1 MGEIDSLLLKEPL
14 KLLLIQISRARY
26 ILEIKGHEN
35 DFKDGA
41 RPDDMIYSNQLRQQL
56 NEQTT
61 VEDVDA
67 FIEDLKEQ
75 TQFIKDQIEQSIDT
89 YPIIKLQVDY

>member
-1 MGEIDSLLLKEPL
+1 MGEIDSLLLKESL
-14 KLLLIQISRARY
+14 KLLLIQTSRARY

-41 RPDDMIYSNQLRQQL
+41 RSDDMIYSNQLRQQL

-75 TQFIKDQIEQSIDT
+75 TQFIKD
-89 YPIIKLQVDY
+89 PN

>member
-1 MGEIDSLLLKEPL
+1 MTPRAEEMLLT
-14 KLLLIQISRARY
+14 
-26 ILEIKGHEN
+26 
-35 DFKDGA
+35 
-41 RPDDMIYSNQLRQQL
+41 NQLRQQL

-89 YPIIKLQVDY
+89 YHNYKTASGLLNRFYEISEIHQSAKIKRLQIQEGIKHVVFNR

>member
-1 MGEIDSLLLKEPL
+1 
-14 KLLLIQISRARY
+14 
-26 ILEIKGHEN
+26 
-35 DFKDGA
+35 
-41 RPDDMIYSNQLRQQL
+41 MIYSNQLRQQL

-75 TQFIKDQIEQSIDT
+75 TQFIKD
-89 YPIIKLQVDY
+89 PN